1 MLPPWGRTQLKGYK
15 KVMPNDMHIV
25 TPLLKEF
32 YNYNH
37 VEIFFKKVVIY
48 FPFQKEGKGKTKP
61 TMEIRIYS

>member
-1 MLPPWGRTQLKGYK
+1 
-15 KVMPNDMHIV
+15 MPNDMRIV

-37 VEIFFKKVVIY
+37 VEILFKKVVIY